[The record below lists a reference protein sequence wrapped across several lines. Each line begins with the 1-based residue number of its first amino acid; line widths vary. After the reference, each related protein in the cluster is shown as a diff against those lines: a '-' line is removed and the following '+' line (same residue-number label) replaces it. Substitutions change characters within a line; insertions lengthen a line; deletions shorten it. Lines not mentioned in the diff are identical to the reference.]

1 MGGNLNLAG
10 TLNVTPGSNF
20 GSGTYTL
27 LSYAGSETE
36 ALGLG
41 NLPQAGTI
49 YSYALNYGTGSDSA
63 VTLAVTRVGFTWT
76 GTDYTAGNNGMNY
89 RSYDW
94 SDPAN
99 WGSAGV
105 PNAAGNTASIIV
117 ASPPGGWTQYIVYL
131 SQSVTVGS
139 LTMEA
144 NQSTNGGFGIYNT
157 TNNSSYG
164 TTTLTFQA
172 SSGDA
177 TLSTVIPQ
185 WDSTAV
191 IQPNVVLN
199 SPLDVNVFSN
209 DPYQYG
215 WTQVPMDFYGRYSH
229 GLIFLGSISGTDE
242 NITKTGLGAMWLANP
257 NSTFTGNINVQA
269 GWLWANGSIA
279 TAAGQAA
286 PGAYNNSI
294 ALGSAGQIGHL
305 SFTDG
310 RGFGTNALAAPISLA
325 GEGGDLRVDGRD
337 YVLDISSSISG
348 GSSSAILLLGGAEG
362 QMIFNNNPASTYAGR
377 TIVQQHTVDVTSNNL
392 TFTGNVEI
400 DPIGN
405 VFLAMPPPSEG
416 PSPSVRRGPPT
427 SPCPWPRP
435 KALYLTTDVAGGAI
449 ANITSSSSGILGI
462 NCTSGSSINGAL
474 EAVANGGLGNGYM
487 SYASCSGG
495 VYTGTFLPC
504 DADGVYRFVVT
515 GANGYSN
522 NAAGCLYSGAGLT
535 LAAAGT
541 TTGVLTGNT
550 LTGTVN
556 NSVVVSENSSMN
568 AWNSLQWTTTK
579 DANDFGGTLSVYPG
593 AGFAGYAQPASASY
607 TVAGGSYS
615 ASPFG
620 TAGGAINLYAG
631 GLKLYGQSG
640 GLPVNKGALNFQG
653 TSYVGLNGGSVYVAS
668 LTFASVNRV
677 NNGVLIVD
685 FQTGSAGAGENFIDA
700 NYANDFPV
708 NNGMVAPWAVTY
720 YSNGSFLTYNAAK
733 GLQPAAFTNTN
744 NLPNAGPNDIVQLT
758 SPSGTVLSQSQEIY
772 ALSIYG
778 YPFSSNSSSNT
789 LTIDSGGLIV
799 WAGNDF
805 NDNVNI
811 TFGNSTTCAEGVIYT
826 NWNATF
832 SGNLTA
838 NNGLTIAGSI
848 NGFGFNC
855 TLTGNNTIMSNNG
868 AAPGTLTIDGGAWVQ
883 INSASA
889 IGGSATT
896 VYINGGGGDSNIQ
909 LGAGPGRGWA

>member
-1 MGGNLNLAG
+1 
-10 TLNVTPGSNF
+10 
-20 GSGTYTL
+20 
-27 LSYAGSETE
+27 
-36 ALGLG
+36 
-41 NLPQAGTI
+41 
-49 YSYALNYGTGSDSA
+49 
-63 VTLAVTRVGFTWT
+63 
-76 GTDYTAGNNGMNY
+76 
-89 RSYDW
+89 
-94 SDPAN
+94 
-99 WGSAGV
+99 
-105 PNAAGNTASIIV
+105 
-117 ASPPGGWTQYIVYL
+117 
-131 SQSVTVGS
+131 
-139 LTMEA
+139 
-144 NQSTNGGFGIYNT
+144 
-157 TNNSSYG
+157 
-164 TTTLTFQA
+164 
-172 SSGDA
+172 
-177 TLSTVIPQ
+177 
-185 WDSTAV
+185 
-191 IQPNVVLN
+191 
-199 SPLDVNVFSN
+199 
-209 DPYQYG
+209 
-215 WTQVPMDFYGRYSH
+215 
-229 GLIFLGSISGTDE
+229 
-242 NITKTGLGAMWLANP
+242 
-257 NSTFTGNINVQA
+257 
-269 GWLWANGSIA
+269 
-279 TAAGQAA
+279 
-286 PGAYNNSI
+286 
-294 ALGSAGQIGHL
+294 
-305 SFTDG
+305 
-310 RGFGTNALAAPISLA
+310 
-325 GEGGDLRVDGRD
+325 
-337 YVLDISSSISG
+337 
-348 GSSSAILLLGGAEG
+348 
-362 QMIFNNNPASTYAGR
+362 
-377 TIVQQHTVDVTSNNL
+377 
-392 TFTGNVEI
+392 
-400 DPIGN
+400 
-405 VFLAMPPPSEG
+405 
-416 PSPSVRRGPPT
+416 
-427 SPCPWPRP
+427 
-435 KALYLTTDVAGGAI
+435 
-449 ANITSSSSGILGI
+449 
-462 NCTSGSSINGAL
+462 
-474 EAVANGGLGNGYM
+474 M

-515 GANGYSN
+515 GANGYSD

-826 NWNATF
+826 NWSATF

-909 LGAGPGRGWA
+909 LGAGTWAGLGISNNLSLSNPIVIGPAGGALDANGNNFTINGTISGSGALGLYGTGTINLNGTNSYTGGTTVKEASVYVASGSTLGTGPVLVYDGFDQAGTSELYLQGTANIASNAAVAIVQENSFGGGGIYVQCASATWGSLEGNGLVWLAGDTNGNGGSPCTLTIGGNGANTEFTGEITDNSYQNSGSVGSLVKNGGGTFNLIGQALLAGTVTVNGGTLTVTGTLGSAISTAGVATVNSGGTLNGSGVVGRNVVLAGENAGRHALRHRQCDLLLRHYSSRRERRCRYA